1 MFKAVDYVRP
11 KSIDEAHDLFV
22 SNTNSQILG
31 GGTYLYLSKR
41 TIQLLIDLQETSLK
55 YISQRDGKIRI
66 GAMSTLSDVEESDI
80 FKNAFNNGLVKKVI
94 SDIWSYQLR
103 NAATVGGTV
112 YSRLGF
118 SEFLTLLAVLD
129 VDVVFHNT
137 GVISIKDFLKMP
149 PLRDILK
156 EIVIT
161 ENDLKVS
168 FQVLKRT
175 HFDFP
180 VLSLAVARCDD
191 EFRIAVG
198 SRPGCAL
205 LVKDTPKLLSEGC
218 RDLKTVCDSLIR
230 EIPFADDLRAS
241 SEYRPF
247 ADDLRAS
254 SEYRRHVCGVLF
266 KRALSEVL

>member
-11 KSIDEAHDLFV
+11 KSIDEAHDL
-22 SNTNSQILG
+22 
-31 GGTYLYLSKR
+31 
-41 TIQLLIDLQETSLK
+41 
-55 YISQRDGKIRI
+55 
-66 GAMSTLSDVEESDI
+66 
-80 FKNAFNNGLVKKVI
+80 
-94 SDIWSYQLR
+94 
-103 NAATVGGTV
+103 GGTV

-168 FQVLKRT
+168 FQVFKRT

-205 LVKDTPKLLSEGC
+205 LAKDTPKLLSEGC
-218 RDLKTVCDSLIR
+218 RDLKTVCL
-230 EIPFADDLRAS
+230 
-241 SEYRPF
+241 
-247 ADDLRAS
+247 
-254 SEYRRHVCGVLF
+254 
-266 KRALSEVL
+266 

>member
-11 KSIDEAHDLFV
+11 KSVDEAYDLFV
-22 SNTNSQILG
+22 TSKNSQILG

-41 TIQLLIDLQETSLK
+41 TIELLVDLQETSLK
-55 YISQRDGKIRI
+55 YIAQRNGKIHV

-80 FKNAFNNGLVKKVI
+80 FKNAFNGLVKRVV

-103 NAATVGGTV
+103 NMATVGGTV

-129 VDVVFHNT
+129 VDVVLHNT

-168 FQVLKRT
+168 FQVFKRA

-180 VLSLAVARCDD
+180 VLSLAVAKFDD

-198 SRPGCAL
+198 SRPGCAVL
-205 LVKDTPKLLSEGC
+205 AEEAPELLSEGC
-218 RDLKTVCDSLIR
+218 RDLKVICDSLIR
-230 EIPFADDLRAS
+230 EIPFSDDLRAS
-241 SEYRPF
+241 SEYRKH
-247 ADDLRAS
+247 LC
-254 SEYRRHVCGVLF
+254 EVLF

>member
-1 MFKAVDYVRP
+1 MFKAVDYIRP

-80 FKNAFNNGLVKKVI
+80 FKNAFNGLVKKVV

-168 FQVLKRT
+168 FQVFKRT

-205 LVKDTPKLLSEGC
+205 LAKDTPKLLSEGC

-241 SEYRPF
+241 SEYR
-247 ADDLRAS
+247 
-254 SEYRRHVCGVLF
+254 RHVCGVLF

>member
-55 YISQRDGKIRI
+55 YISQRDGKIHI

-80 FKNAFNNGLVKKVI
+80 FKNAFNGLVKKVV

-137 GVISIKDFLKMP
+137 GVISIKDFLRMP

-161 ENDLKVS
+161 ENELKVS
-168 FQVLKRT
+168 FQVFKRT

-198 SRPGCAL
+198 SRPGRAL
-205 LVKDTPKLLSEGC
+205 LVKDTSKLLSGGC

-241 SEYRPF
+241 SEYR
-247 ADDLRAS
+247 
-254 SEYRRHVCGVLF
+254 RHVCGVLF